1 MTVTGGRMRDG
12 SKMIRLFNGKKAD
25 GTAFY
30 GDDFRPE
37 STGQQHAALQL
48 R

>member
-1 MTVTGGRMRDG
+1 MVAKVVRKPRL
-12 SKMIRLFNGKKAD
+12 IRLFNGKKAD

-37 STGQQHAALQL
+37 STGNNTSQPK
-48 R
+48 